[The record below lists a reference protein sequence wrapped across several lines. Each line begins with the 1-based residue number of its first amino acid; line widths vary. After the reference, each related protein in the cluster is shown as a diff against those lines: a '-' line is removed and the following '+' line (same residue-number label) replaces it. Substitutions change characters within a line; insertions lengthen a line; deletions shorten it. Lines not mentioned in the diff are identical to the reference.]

1 MTKTDALVEE
11 LRFLSEWLAD
21 AKGSLTPDY
30 GEVAGNN
37 FQMMTMCPDPERL
50 ARAINALPAALA
62 ALAPEL
68 VDGVMEV
75 RRLLEEARAIIAG
88 GPENGILPTVASIDL
103 AISKA
108 LASLTRA
115 PTSEPDEA
123 EVERVAE
130 WRTIDSA
137 PKDGTVIL
145 TVCTYDNPPT
155 YELNQWFEINEPEY
169 VEVGDG
175 LYRRE
180 ERLFTEGWSNNGHRA
195 SHWMPLPPPPSAT

>member
-155 YELNQWFEINEPEY
+155 ASPQRGWQSW
-169 VEVGDG
+169 
-175 LYRRE
+175 RRFSQNGTCIDDRPNRRHGMGGVHDRPYWR
-180 ERLFTEGWSNNGHRA
+180 RLHR
-195 SHWMPLPPPPSAT
+195 